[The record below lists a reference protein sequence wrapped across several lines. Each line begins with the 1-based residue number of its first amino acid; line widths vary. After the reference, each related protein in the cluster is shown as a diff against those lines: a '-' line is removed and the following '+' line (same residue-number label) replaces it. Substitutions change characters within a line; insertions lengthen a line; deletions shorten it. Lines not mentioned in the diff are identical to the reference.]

1 MWYAVSCS
9 CIDSMDTQ
17 RIFLGTRKY
26 FQFVLLTWN
35 YLWFLGLIL
44 SKWNFIKIFWENAHS
59 ITVLVKWNTLFWMK
73 MSKIVSLFA
82 KRTLDCEQFWCI
94 YLWSSNIQLCFANVK
109 QLNITIVDIGVSTP
123 SQKHLPFFLAKP
135 PLNQQAAQDLSPSF
149 LGNPPPI
156 YWFFVTPPP

>member
-123 SQKHLPFFLAKP
+123 PQKHLPFFLAKP

-149 LGNPPPI
+149 LGNPPYI
-156 YWFFVTPPP
+156 LVFCDPP